1 MSLTSYHCYYRTIL
15 NEKRRVVIDSLKVN
29 CYQANRN
36 DLCLCAANQIRTDT
50 SSLEGSYAKPLNTIA
65 AKLARSKNHN
75 PDIIGNSY
83 ANVSKW
89 RKVIIHLIYNN
100 LLVKCTIGT
109 LAGILRIGCGYS
121 RYWIFLSLGYAVKWA
136 KPNFFT
142 AHYAIIVFRLS
153 IC

>member
-1 MSLTSYHCYYRTIL
+1 MHDCVQYTYAYITRCCAGRIRTSDFQVMSLTSYHCYYRTML

-29 CYQANRN
+29 CYKANRN

-65 AKLARSKNHN
+65 AKLARSKNHTL
-75 PDIIGNSY
+75 DIIGTSY

-100 LLVKCTIGT
+100 LLVKC
-109 LAGILRIGCGYS
+109 S
-121 RYWIFLSLGYAVKWA
+121 
-136 KPNFFT
+136 
-142 AHYAIIVFRLS
+142 
-153 IC
+153 